1 MEQWKDIPGY
11 EGIYQASNM
20 GRIRTCEGKITSSA
34 RYSMRIWKQ
43 RIMKQKCCKN
53 SHGRLDAR
61 VILWKDGKEKTW
73 LVSRLVGLTWCAG
86 YADGLTINHING
98 DTLDNRAENLEWVTL
113 SENIKKGY
121 ENGQFSNCQRKVCLV
136 RSGHTMMFE
145 SMAEASRFLGRNSG
159 YVSNS
164 LKIGRTITASDGK
177 QYTIKGRDSNGI
189 QNRQF
194 V

>member
-11 EGIYQASNM
+11 EGIYQVSNL
-20 GRIRTCEGKITSSA
+20 GKIRTCEGKTTYTERHGI
-34 RYSMRIWKQ
+34 RHWKQ
-43 RIMKQKCCKN
+43 RIIKQKIWEN
-53 SHGRLDAR
+53 VYGRKDAR
-61 VILWKDGKEKTW
+61 VSLWKCGKEKTW
-73 LVSRLVGLTWCAG
+73 LVSRLVGLAWCAG
-86 YADGLTINHING
+86 YSDGLTINHING
-98 DTLDNRAENLEWVTL
+98 NPLDNRAENLEWVTL

-121 ENGQFSNCQRKVCLV
+121 ESGLFSNCQREVCLV
-136 RSGHTMMFE
+136 RSGRTMMFE

-164 LKIGRTITASDGK
+164 IKNGRTITASDGK

-194 V
+194 I